1 MTVEQQIL
9 TIALCVI
16 GTMATRFIPFLLFRE
31 KRPTPPYIR
40 YLGNVLPGAVFAMLV
55 SYCLRHVSWTGSTHG
70 IPELIALVVTVAL
83 HGWKRQMLVSIAGG
97 TVCYMVLVQYVF

>member
-1 MTVEQQIL
+1 MTVEQQIM

-55 SYCLRHVSWTGSTHG
+55 MYCLRHVSWTGPTHG
-70 IPELIALVVTVAL
+70 IPEGIALLVTAL
-83 HGWKRQMLVSIAGG
+83 LHYWKRQMLVSIAGG